1 MPRLFKILSFALAVI
16 AIGMLA
22 ASCGS
27 GNAQYRVVNAIPNT
41 QGISTSTYF
50 DIQMNG
56 STLNTGGT
64 LSFEATF
71 PGPQNRYQSVS
82 SGTDTLGVFKAG
94 QAGQAGAIPVISSAL
109 NLKGGTQYTVILAGN
124 QSSTYPLVAQV
135 IADTNPTPTSGN
147 VGIRVLDASLSL
159 ASIGSVDVY
168 ALPSTDTCCTLG
180 TGQVA
185 SGLQY
190 PQGSGTGGSINSG
203 YQNIGLASNLTVWVT
218 AHSNTSEI
226 LYHSTISSLTAG
238 QNYTLVLVDAQRGGA
253 PPQTLFLTP

>member
-1 MPRLFKILSFALAVI
+1 MSRLLKVLSFALAVI

-41 QGISTSTYF
+41 SSISTYF

-56 STLNTGGT
+56 STLNTGGMT
-64 LSFEATF
+64 FEATF

-82 SGTDTLGVFKAG
+82 SGADTLGVFEAG
-94 QAGQAGAIPVISSAL
+94 QAGQSGAIPLISSAL
-109 NLKGGTQYTVILAGN
+109 NLAGGTQYTVILSGN
-124 QSSTYPLVAQV
+124 QTSTYPLVAHV
-135 IADTNPTPTSGN
+135 ITDTNPTPTSGD

-168 ALPSTDTCCTLG
+168 ALPSINTCCTLG

-190 PQGSGTGGSINSG
+190 PQSSGTGGSIDSG

-218 AHSNTSEI
+218 AHGNTSEI

-238 QNYTLVLVDAQRGGA
+238 QNYTLVLVDTAPGGS